1 MMPAQH
7 IAFSIPLS
15 EPLPSEYYL
24 RLVSQVWVFFFFSF
38 SLLSIHL
45 SVNQRVAT
53 RKHTFESYCFE
64 LTGLAWSRELVYVGF
79 QKSYSSKSAQ
89 NLHGTARLDSPAD
102 LRTQRAEIRGAVY
115 TEAHTFQPNSG
126 AFWRMREL

>member
-1 MMPAQH
+1 MPAQH

-15 EPLPSEYYL
+15 EPLPPEYYL
-24 RLVSQVWVFFFFSF
+24 RLVSQVCFFF
-38 SLLSIHL
+38 LLSIHL
-45 SVNQRVAT
+45 SVNQRLAT

-89 NLHGTARLDSPAD
+89 NLHGTARLDSPAA

-126 AFWRMREL
+126 ALWRMREL